1 MSERLPVQLAS
12 RQLGLKCVVRPE
24 SRFDPTVI
32 RSQVLPTRSGARPTA
47 PRSK

>member
-32 RSQVLPTRSGARPTA
+32 RSQVLPTVQWCASHRTA
-47 PRSK
+47 V